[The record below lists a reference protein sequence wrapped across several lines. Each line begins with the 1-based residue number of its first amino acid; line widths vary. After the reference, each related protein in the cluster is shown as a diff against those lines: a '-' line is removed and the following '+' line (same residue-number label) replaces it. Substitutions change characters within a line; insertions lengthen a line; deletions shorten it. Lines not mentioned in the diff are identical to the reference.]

1 MYVKTK
7 LSPPWVTLFNQ
18 IKALFE
24 QDPEIKIEFINDPPT
39 VKLYV
44 ENNEKAEAL
53 AALLPYQIDLGLT
66 RLSINIIPS
75 NTGLPFVGHLTF
87 NKESQYTNNG
97 IPVNVLFGTA
107 FEGNPILNKIY
118 VVEGIFSNRFIYVEF
133 KPEIVQF
140 YNDNLGD
147 LNGNVTTLY
156 ETIARNVFNENSNL
170 KGIFYCTAAIEK

>member
-53 AALLPYQIDLGLT
+53 AALLPYQIDLGSTALN
-66 RLSINIIPS
+66 INVIPS

-87 NKESQYTNNG
+87 NKESQYMSSTS
-97 IPVNVLFGTA
+97 VDLLFQRA
-107 FEGNPILNKIY
+107 FKRNPILNTVCVID
-118 VVEGIFSNRFIYVEF
+118 EIFSNHFVYVEF

-147 LNGNVTTLY
+147 LNGNLTTIY
-156 ETIARNVFNENSNL
+156 EVIARDIFNENPNL
-170 KGIFYCTAAIEK
+170 KGIFYCTATVEE

>member
-1 MYVKTK
+1 M
-7 LSPPWVTLFNQ
+7 
-18 IKALFE
+18 
-24 QDPEIKIEFINDPPT
+24 
-39 VKLYV
+39 
-44 ENNEKAEAL
+44 
-53 AALLPYQIDLGLT
+53 
-66 RLSINIIPS
+66 
-75 NTGLPFVGHLTF
+75 
-87 NKESQYTNNG
+87 NNG

>member
-66 RLSINIIPS
+66 R
-75 NTGLPFVGHLTF
+75 F
-87 NKESQYTNNG
+87 N
-97 IPVNVLFGTA
+97 A
-107 FEGNPILNKIY
+107 
-118 VVEGIFSNRFIYVEF
+118 VEH
-133 KPEIVQF
+133 
-140 YNDNLGD
+140 
-147 LNGNVTTLY
+147 
-156 ETIARNVFNENSNL
+156 
-170 KGIFYCTAAIEK
+170 